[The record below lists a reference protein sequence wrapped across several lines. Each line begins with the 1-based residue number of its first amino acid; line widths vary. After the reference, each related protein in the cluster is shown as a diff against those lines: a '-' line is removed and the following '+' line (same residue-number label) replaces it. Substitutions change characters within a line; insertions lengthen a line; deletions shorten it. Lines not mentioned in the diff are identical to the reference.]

1 MFRYQVRLVQ
11 RIYRSLRATLRFDYS
26 STEPTWSVWSK
37 IPMDAVFQVSRA
49 TNKVDSYQ
57 EIPNTRYKHQTAR
70 VAGLVLPRRLRT
82 RSRKKK
88 DGHESCSADHMT
100 TSYDLGL
107 ISIGI
112 GIDRHPS
119 LHFFHGHPRYLDIPS
134 IFNLGLIPPFRM
146 CSDGY
151 ERNTTVLKKGGSRL
165 VGSSDW
171 PRRIRDLS

>member
-1 MFRYQVRLVQ
+1 MFRYPARLVQ
-11 RIYRSLRATLRFDYS
+11 RIYRSLRATLRFDYYS

-37 IPMDAVFQVSRA
+37 IPMDAVFQ
-49 TNKVDSYQ
+49 
-57 EIPNTRYKHQTAR
+57 
-70 VAGLVLPRRLRT
+70 
-82 RSRKKK
+82 KK
-88 DGHESCSADHMT
+88 DGHESCWDHY
-100 TSYDLGL
+100 SYDLGL

-134 IFNLGLIPPFRM
+134 IFNLRLIPPFRM

>member
-1 MFRYQVRLVQ
+1 MGM
-11 RIYRSLRATLRFDYS
+11 S
-26 STEPTWSVWSK
+26 
-37 IPMDAVFQVSRA
+37 
-49 TNKVDSYQ
+49 
-57 EIPNTRYKHQTAR
+57 
-70 VAGLVLPRRLRT
+70 
-82 RSRKKK
+82 
-88 DGHESCSADHMT
+88 SCSADHMT

-119 LHFFHGHPRYLDIPS
+119 LHFFHGHPRYLDISS
-134 IFNLGLIPPFRM
+134 IFNLRLIPPFRR